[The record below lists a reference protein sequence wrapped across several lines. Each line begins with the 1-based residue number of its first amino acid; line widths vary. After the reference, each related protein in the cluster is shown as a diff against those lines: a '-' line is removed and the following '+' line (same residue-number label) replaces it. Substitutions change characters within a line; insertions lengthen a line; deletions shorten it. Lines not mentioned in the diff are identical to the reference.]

1 MKYCNNCNKETD
13 RYKAGNCK
21 NCIKSRNSKL
31 IESRKS
37 FRMKDVLYKQIN
49 EDKEHFRKESYSKFE
64 ISDIIKLHKQN
75 KPNFIYFLTKN
86 DELMYI
92 GKSNGNF
99 LSRINE
105 HIKNKDFDN
114 VYYKSFMSEKIAS
127 EQEKQLITKY
137 RPSLNKEYI
146 FNNAK
151 YEIYDLK
158 TEEVI
163 IDTKENLLNKLNASK
178 SGLEGLLHERRNKL
192 YNRYILIKNKPVSS
206 TYKNVLDTHTGIVE
220 RHNYI
225 TFAPKQP
232 IY

>member
-192 YNRYILIKNKPVSS
+192 YNRYILIKNKP
-206 TYKNVLDTHTGIVE
+206 
-220 RHNYI
+220 
-225 TFAPKQP
+225 A
-232 IY
+232 